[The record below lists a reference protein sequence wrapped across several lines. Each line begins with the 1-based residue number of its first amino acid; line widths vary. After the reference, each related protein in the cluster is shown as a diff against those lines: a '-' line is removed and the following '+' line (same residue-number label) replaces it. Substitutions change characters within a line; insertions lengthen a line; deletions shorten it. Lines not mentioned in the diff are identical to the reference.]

1 MAVHAGRS
9 ATVPMLSQRMHK
21 ANAKTRSTV
30 PNVRGCRHVTPGGN
44 QRSVTAHVASV
55 QPKATPATTQKA
67 IDAMY
72 PDDSDEQV
80 IALPTSVD
88 TH

>member
-1 MAVHAGRS
+1 MAVYAGRS
-9 ATVPMLSQRMHK
+9 ATVPMLSHRMYK
-21 ANAKTRSTV
+21 ANAETRLAA
-30 PNVRGCRHVTPGGN
+30 PNVRGCRHVTPGCN
-44 QRSVTAHVASV
+44 QRSVTARVAFV

-80 IALPTSVD
+80 NVLPTS
-88 TH
+88 THTH